1 MPFAKERNHRKVC
14 CIFSCRRFSIISVIV
29 AVVITIVVIIIMV
42 VFVISAFVIILKCFI
57 FLSLENFGD
66 ELPPNVSLTQH
77 GFQKLNRY
85 QETAVREALSKP
97 FTLIQG
103 PPGTS
108 FASCDLFIYYL
119 FIYLFICLLFNFIY
133 TRINH
138 PDNVN
143 TKITL
148 IILLKY

>member
-1 MPFAKERNHRKVC
+1 MPFAKERNHRKVS

-29 AVVITIVVIIIMV
+29 AVVITIVVIIIVVIFIIIMV
-42 VFVISAFVIILKCFI
+42 VFLISAFVIILKCFI

-66 ELPPNVSLTQH
+66 ELPPNLSLTQH

-108 FASCDLFIYYL
+108 FASCDLFIIYL
-119 FIYLFICLLFNFIY
+119 FIYLFIHLFTI
-133 TRINH
+133 
-138 PDNVN
+138 
-143 TKITL
+143 
-148 IILLKY
+148 